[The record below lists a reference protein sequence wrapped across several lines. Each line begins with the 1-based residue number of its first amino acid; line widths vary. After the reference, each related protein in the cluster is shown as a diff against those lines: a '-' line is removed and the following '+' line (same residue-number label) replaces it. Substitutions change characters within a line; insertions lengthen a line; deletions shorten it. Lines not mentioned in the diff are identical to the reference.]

1 MDINSN
7 IRIMTKEQLV
17 FLFNNLHSEDKNGSI
32 EAVVHDVNG
41 GMFVTDSIR
50 LDMDGG
56 RLIISQ
62 QNSPSYESNKLNW
75 EKELAFV
82 EAH

>member
-1 MDINSN
+1 MVE
-7 IRIMTKEQLV
+7 RKQMRKEELV
-17 FLFNNLHSEDKNGSI
+17 KLFNHLHKEDKDGII

-41 GMFVTDSIR
+41 GMFTTDSIR

-62 QNSPSYESNKLNW
+62 INSPSYELNKSNW
-75 EKELAFV
+75 QQELEFARK
-82 EAH
+82 

>member
-1 MDINSN
+1 
-7 IRIMTKEQLV
+7 MTKEQLV

-41 GMFVTDSIR
+41 GTFVTDSIR

-56 RLIISQ
+56 RLIICQ

-75 EKELAFV
+75 EQELTFAEKV
-82 EAH
+82 

>member
-1 MDINSN
+1 MDINSG

-17 FLFNNLHSEDKNGSI
+17 FLFNNLHKEDKNGDI

-41 GMFVTDSIR
+41 GTFVTDSIR

-62 QNSPSYESNKLNW
+62 KNSPSYESNKLNW
-75 EKELAFV
+75 DQELTFV
-82 EAH
+82 EKV

>member
-1 MDINSN
+1 
-7 IRIMTKEQLV
+7 MTKEELV
-17 FLFNNLHSEDKNGSI
+17 FLFNNLHKEDKNGSI

-41 GMFVTDSIR
+41 GTFVTDSIR

-56 RLIISQ
+56 RLIICQ

-75 EKELAFV
+75 EQELAFV
-82 EAH
+82 EEL

>member
-1 MDINSN
+1 
-7 IRIMTKEQLV
+7 MTKEQLV
-17 FLFNNLHSEDKNGSI
+17 FLIKNLHPEDKSGSI

-41 GMFVTDSIR
+41 GTFVTDSIR

-62 QNSPSYESNKLNW
+62 KNSPSYESNKRNW
-75 EKELAFV
+75 TKELEFV
-82 EAH
+82 Q